1 MKESEDKKYWN
12 PYLAGSI
19 KRSGAKNNTCL
30 KKSIMK
36 NVIVFTGLLIGS
48 LGFLGA
54 VPAAEQRKITA
65 SKLFYIKCTKCHGAD
80 ESLKRHASKEQ
91 FLVMIR
97 TMQFG
102 AKVSDQE
109 MERIAAFL
117 GDPTRILFEQRCTRC
132 HAMNQIQQARLER
145 RTDAKLKALVE
156 RMRKK
161 DASGV
166 SEKDAAAIYQYLIS
180 FY

>member
-1 MKESEDKKYWN
+1 
-12 PYLAGSI
+12 
-19 KRSGAKNNTCL
+19 
-30 KKSIMK
+30 MK
-36 NVIVFTGLLIGS
+36 NFIVFTGLLIGL

-54 VPAAEQRKITA
+54 AHTAEQRKITA
-65 SKLFYIKCTKCHGAD
+65 SELFNIKCTKCHGAE

-117 GDPTRILFEQRCTRC
+117 GHPTRLLFELRCTRC
-132 HAMNQIQQARLER
+132 HAMNQIRQARLER
-145 RTDAKLKALVE
+145 RTDAKLKVLVE
-156 RMRKK
+156 RMRKME
-161 DASGV
+161 ASGI
-166 SEKDAAAIYQYLIS
+166 SDNDAAAIYQYLIS

>member
-1 MKESEDKKYWN
+1 MKH
-12 PYLAGSI
+12 I
-19 KRSGAKNNTCL
+19 
-30 KKSIMK
+30 
-36 NVIVFTGLLIGS
+36 IVFTGLLIGL

-54 VPAAEQRKITA
+54 APAAEKRKITA
-65 SKLFYIKCTKCHGAD
+65 SELFYIKCTTCHGAD

-132 HAMNQIQQARLER
+132 HDINRIRQARLER
-145 RTDAKLKALVE
+145 RTDAKLKVLVE
-156 RMRKK
+156 KMRKK
-161 DASGV
+161 DTSGI
-166 SEKDAAAIYQYLIS
+166 SEQAAATIYQYLVA

>member
-1 MKESEDKKYWN
+1 MKH
-12 PYLAGSI
+12 I
-19 KRSGAKNNTCL
+19 
-30 KKSIMK
+30 
-36 NVIVFTGLLIGS
+36 IVFTGLLIG
-48 LGFLGA
+48 FWGA
-54 VPAAEQRKITA
+54 VDAAEQRKITA
-65 SKLFYIKCTKCHGAD
+65 AELFNIKCTTCHGAD
-80 ESLKRHASKEQ
+80 ESLKRHATKEQ

-102 AKVSDQE
+102 AKVTDQE

-117 GDPTRILFEQRCTRC
+117 GDPSRLLLEQTCTRC
-132 HAMNQIQQARLER
+132 HDMTRIRQARLEK
-145 RTDAKLKALVE
+145 RTDAKIKVLVE
-156 RMRKK
+156 KMRKK